1 VLGYPLTLRQGVSN
15 LPIVRKGVLATSPRR
30 DLAESDG
37 SLLRGFLI
45 DGAILPASSGSPV
58 VGTSSRFFAG
68 DLSMTPGRPLILGVV
83 AQEWGRGELARYNA
97 LRRDHVE
104 IEGYAN
110 LGFAQSA
117 ATIIETIMTLGYHEL
132 CDFLRRDTDDK
143 RPPETGI
150 GK

>member
-1 VLGYPLTLRQGVSN
+1 
-15 LPIVRKGVLATSPRR
+15 
-30 DLAESDG
+30 
-37 SLLRGFLI
+37 
-45 DGAILPASSGSPV
+45 
-58 VGTSSRFFAG
+58 
-68 DLSMTPGRPLILGVV
+68 MTPGRPLILGVV